1 LDAAKLAWLK
11 LLKNKDQVEITQKD
25 IETIIASALTTHLS
39 AYDLRTLAILSAQP
53 GIRNLRL

>member
-39 AYDLRTLAILSAQP
+39 AYDLRTLTILSAQP